1 MHVSPGIIA
10 IEWGVA
16 ATRRVGAGR
25 QYGVLRYSR
34 PAKSV
39 N

>member
-1 MHVSPGIIA
+1 MHVSSGKIA
-10 IEWGVA
+10 IERGVA
-16 ATRRVGAGR
+16 ATRRVEAGR

-39 N
+39 S